1 LFCKHVI
8 ISAFENYLH
17 FSIIR
22 SYGSMPQISAV
33 SNLLFSFL
41 IIRLTV
47 KKLVQIA
54 SYRLCWFS
62 ESL

>member
-1 LFCKHVI
+1 MI
-8 ISAFENYLH
+8 ISELENDLH
-17 FSIIR
+17 FPMIR
-22 SYGSMPQISAV
+22 FYGSVPQISAV
-33 SNLLFSFL
+33 LNLLFSFL

>member
-1 LFCKHVI
+1 M
-8 ISAFENYLH
+8 H
-17 FSIIR
+17 FPIIR
-22 SYGSMPQISAV
+22 FYGSMPQISAV

-54 SYRLCWFS
+54 NYRLCWFS

>member
-1 LFCKHVI
+1 MI
-8 ISAFENYLH
+8 ISELENDLH

-22 SYGSMPQISAV
+22 FYGSMPQISAV

-41 IIRLTV
+41 IICLIV

-54 SYRLCWFS
+54 SYRLCWFKIVRS
-62 ESL
+62 